1 MPIRSTTARPDVV
14 VLQVF
19 HPGTIMV
26 IYCMDEQYI
35 KNWFPSRFQIPAL
48 RVHRLRARGC
58 PSAIG

>member
-1 MPIRSTTARPDVV
+1 MPIRSITARPDVV
-14 VLQVF
+14 VPQVF
-19 HPGTIMV
+19 HPRTLMA

-35 KNWFPSRFQIPAL
+35 ENWLPSRFQMPTL